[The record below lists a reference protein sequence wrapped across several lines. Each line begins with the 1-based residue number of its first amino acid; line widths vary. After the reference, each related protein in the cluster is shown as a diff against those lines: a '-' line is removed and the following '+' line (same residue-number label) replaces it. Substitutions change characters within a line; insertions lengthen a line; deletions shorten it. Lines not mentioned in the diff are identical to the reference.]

1 LDWIGFVIDA
11 AIWCNAVQ
19 WIRLID
25 QSTYQS
31 QLEAARQQDFEE
43 LLVRAAAAAAACCCS
58 VRCHGLTIASRPA
71 FNKKGD

>member
-1 LDWIGFVIDA
+1 
-11 AIWCNAVQ
+11 
-19 WIRLID
+19 LID

-58 VRCHGLTIASRPA
+58 VRCHGPTIASRPA